1 MRSISLNIL
10 PTIFILLTSV
20 ILLTSAW
27 NSLGQEQEISQDVI
41 VGIEQEVDQAEKYAN
56 ESNLNQAAYYFI
68 NAANRYWELG
78 MLKQAAEQF
87 ENALEMSSRLGNK
100 NAVYILNTNLGLIYT
115 DIEQYDNAL
124 AAFVQGAM
132 VASELGRKPDVASSY
147 LNQANIYY
155 EKQLYTEAL
164 EVLHDANSIAQ
175 EVNDQRLL
183 RNTYSVYAK
192 VYDKLGNREESAKYF
207 SYFSAITKKIQQE
220 EVKVKEEA
228 ARRFVN
234 DAASRVRTVETQ
246 KQATEEELLQKGI
259 ELTNK
264 QLVLEETE
272 KESLEQLMQI
282 ELLNK
287 ERELQQTIISNQ
299 EQKRKIYISVIILI
313 FVFLVYVLYSYYQK
327 RRANQL
333 LQQKNDE
340 IINQNNEIQQQ
351 AKQLREL
358 NHLKDKLFSI
368 ISHDLRS
375 PLGSLVTLLNL
386 TREGF
391 FTEEGFREVVE
402 ELSKNV
408 GYTSELLENLLNWA
422 QAQMQGLKVSPTV
435 FNLRD
440 VAETKLG
447 LYSEQANNKGIILR
461 NLLETN
467 IEVYADSAMIELV
480 LRNLIANSIKFCKKG
495 STVSVSA
502 SQRNKNIMVSI
513 ADTGIGMSQEQVK
526 RLFGRE
532 IFSTS
537 GTANEKGTGLGLM
550 LCKDFVNLNHGEIW
564 VKSIEEV
571 GSEFFF
577 TIPMAESGNNRV

>member
-1 MRSISLNIL
+1 MRNIRLCIL
-10 PTIFILLTSV
+10 PIIITLLTGVWNSYGQNQEVSRDV
-20 ILLTSAW
+20 IL
-27 NSLGQEQEISQDVI
+27 
-41 VGIEQEVDQAEKYAN
+41 GIEQEVKQAEKYVT
-56 ESNLNQAAYYFI
+56 ESDLNQAAYYFSK
-68 NAANRYWELG
+68 AANGYWELG
-78 MLKQAAEQF
+78 ILKQAAEQF

-132 VASELGRKPDVASSY
+132 VASDLGRKADVASSY

-164 EVLHDANSIAQ
+164 KVLQDANSIAR
-175 EVNDQRLL
+175 ETNDPRLL

-207 SYFSAITKKIQQE
+207 NLFSAITRKIQQE
-220 EVKVKEEA
+220 EIKVKEEA
-228 ARRFVN
+228 ARQFV
-234 DAASRVRTVETQ
+234 DAAASRVRTVETQ
-246 KQATEEELLQKGI
+246 KQATEKELLEKGV

-272 KESLEQLMQI
+272 RESQEQLMQI

-299 EQKRKIYISVIILI
+299 EQKRKIYISVIALI

-327 RRANQL
+327 KRANQL

-340 IINQNNEIQQQ
+340 ILSQNNEIQQQ
-351 AKQLREL
+351 SQQLREL

-375 PLGSLVTLLNL
+375 PLGSLITLLNL

-391 FTEEGFREVVE
+391 FTEEGFREVVD
-402 ELSKNV
+402 ELSKNI

-435 FNLRD
+435 FNLHD
-440 VAETKLG
+440 LAEAKLG
-447 LYSEQANNKGIILR
+447 LYSEQADNKGITLR
-461 NLLETN
+461 NLIESN
-467 IEVYADSAMIELV
+467 IEVYADSAMIDLV
-480 LRNLIANSIKFCKKG
+480 LRNLLANSIKFCEKG
-495 STVSVSA
+495 SSVSVSV
-502 SQRNKNIMVSI
+502 SQRNKNIMISV
-513 ADTGIGMSQEQVK
+513 ADTGIGMNEEQVK

-532 IFSTS
+532 IFSTR
-537 GTANEKGTGLGLM
+537 GTANENGTGLGLM

-564 VKSIEEV
+564 VKSIEGV

-577 TIPMAESGNNRV
+577 TIPMADGGNNRE